1 MITSTLNGITKWP
14 GPGNSAYDAAAVLMG
29 EEVRARAACAT
40 CACRDHVKRHQMVFL
55 RHASYGYT
63 CTDVSPM
70 HMCIYHPPAFP
81 PCRSSMATWQTQ
93 TFSFAA
99 ARPESAASGALR
111 AVGRFFVA
119 RQRGRR
125 TLSHTTGRR
134 SPVPQPRAPPPTLV
148 RLSAPPLKKRSRR
161 ELTPRSRTHRPPKCA
176 KSLLRRPALTSPGIP
191 STRTCQLRCAA
202 R

>member
-1 MITSTLNGITKWP
+1 MTVKLGKVLQRCITQFQCLESLPEPFNLGRTESNT
-14 GPGNSAYDAAAVLMG
+14 DAAAVLMG
-29 EEVRARAACAT
+29 EEVRARAACET
-40 CACRDHVKRHQMVFL
+40 SRKCACRDHVKRHQMVFL

-99 ARPESAASGALR
+99 ARLKLAASGASR
-111 AVGRFFVA
+111 AVGRFVAA

-148 RLSAPPLKKRSRR
+148 RLLAPPLKKRTRP
-161 ELTPRSRTHRPPKCA
+161 ELTPRSRTHRLP
-176 KSLLRRPALTSPGIP
+176 
-191 STRTCQLRCAA
+191 
-202 R
+202 